1 MEYGQIM
8 ETLTSYVEKAM
19 TFAEYIKLIDDLL
32 IDGKTT
38 GPIQSEAM
46 FGYGK
51 LNRQRMHRLEK
62 TVELNEAVKTAAKE
76 SSRKQVWLILTEG
89 WCGDAAQNIPVIEKI
104 AAESVNIETR
114 YILRDE
120 NLELTDQ
127 YLTNGARAIPKLIA
141 LDAETFEVLGTWG
154 ARPAVSQ
161 KLFND
166 LKHQGI
172 EKPSIM
178 EELQRWYNDDK
189 SESLQTEFEG
199 LLRQWN
205 EKKTVEAGA

>member
-1 MEYGQIM
+1 MEALRNY
-8 ETLTSYVEKAM
+8 LEKAM
-19 TFAEYIKLIDDLL
+19 TFAEYEKLIDDLL
-32 IDGKTT
+32 LDGKTT

-51 LNRQRMHRLEK
+51 LNRQRMHRLER
-62 TVELNEAVKTAAKE
+62 TVELNEAVKKAAQDT
-76 SSRKQVWLILTEG
+76 SRKQIWLIITEG

-120 NLELTDQ
+120 NLELMDQ
-127 YLTNGARAIPKLIA
+127 YLTNGARSIPKLIA

-154 ARPAVSQ
+154 ARPANAQ

-166 LKHQGI
+166 LKHQGT
-172 EKPSIM
+172 EKPAIM
-178 EELQRWYNDDK
+178 EQLQRWYNADK
-189 SESLQTEFEG
+189 SESLQTEFED
-199 LLRQWN
+199 LLHIWN
-205 EKKTVEAGA
+205 GIKTVEAGA